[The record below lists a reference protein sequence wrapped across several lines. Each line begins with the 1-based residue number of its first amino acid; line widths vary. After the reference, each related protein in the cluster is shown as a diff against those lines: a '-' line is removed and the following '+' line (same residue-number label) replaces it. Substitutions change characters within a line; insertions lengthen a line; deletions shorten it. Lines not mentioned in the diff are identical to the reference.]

1 MLPACNLLD
10 SEAWNKFSVNL
21 PSLCLISIVSRSWI
35 YYRWYSMWM
44 WTLWWLTLHRWFFV
58 RILCNWSRWYVK
70 SRVNS
75 MILLPTLPSTR
86 YLYILVWFL
95 HCKALHSI
103 SRILIHPFPSLS
115 GVIAHFLAVVVVSPL
130 LLTYHGPMW
139 VLYAVYSLCIY
150 VRSIGWSLVV
160 VPCRLSAMLACRE
173 SGIMVYLRVSQYE
186 CISP

>member
-1 MLPACNLLD
+1 MGDIVCGCGHCD
-10 SEAWNKFSVNL
+10 G
-21 PSLCLISIVSRSWI
+21 SLCTGGSLLESFATGVVGI
-35 YYRWYSMWM
+35 
-44 WTLWWLTLHRWFFV
+44 
-58 RILCNWSRWYVK
+58 VK

-75 MILLPTLPSTR
+75 MILLPTLPLTR

-103 SRILIHPFPSLS
+103 SRTLIHPFPSLS
-115 GVIAHFLAVVVVSPL
+115 GVIAHCLAVVVVSPL

-173 SGIMVYLRVSQYE
+173 SGIMAYLRV
-186 CISP
+186 P